1 MLKAWFHRLQRVGK
15 ALMVPVAVLPIAG
28 LLVGIGTSP
37 IPFIPPLLAEFAL
50 HSGAAV
56 FEFLPLLFAIAV
68 ALTFCHQEGT
78 AALAAVTGYAA
89 MLAALEVLARH
100 ARWETVPIIGFDAVN
115 TGALGGVL
123 VGLMTGV
130 VYRHFHDTRLPEAL
144 AFFSGRRLVA
154 LLTVPGGMLL
164 AGGFALLWPGLQS
177 GLSSFS
183 QWVLYQQPVLAWGL
197 YGTVER
203 LLIPLGL
210 HHIWNLPFF
219 YEVGQYAVSPDYSVH
234 GEIPRFLAGDP
245 NAGHLAGGYLIKM
258 WGLPAAAVAIWHT
271 AEPRQ
276 RRQTAGIMLSAA
288 FTCWLTGVTEPVE
301 FAFLFAAPG
310 LFLLHALLTG
320 VAYMLTTAVGI
331 HHGMVFS
338 QGLIDLLLY
347 LHLGRN
353 LVDLIWLGP
362 LYALGYYGV
371 FRFAILRFNLLT
383 PGRSPRSRSR
393 RNLSSAPVAALIEA
407 LGGEENLKSVDACL
421 TRLRLALHRPDRLDA
436 ERLKRLGAKAVIQ
449 HGEGVQVVVG
459 TQAEVLRQALQQA
472 LGGQQ
477 R

>member
-1 MLKAWFHRLQRVGK
+1 MFKNWFHRLQRVGK

-50 HSGAAV
+50 HCGAAV

-68 ALTFCHQEGT
+68 ALTFCHQDGVG
-78 AALAAVTGYAA
+78 ALAAVTGYAA
-89 MLAALEVLARH
+89 MLAALEVLAQH
-100 ARWETVPIIGFDAVN
+100 YGWKTVPIMGFEAVN
-115 TGALGGVL
+115 TGVLGGVI
-123 VGLMTGV
+123 VGLMTSA
-130 VYRHFHDTRLPEAL
+130 VYRRFHDVQLPEAL

-164 AGGFALLWPGLQS
+164 AGLFALFWPRLQGGLD
-177 GLSSFS
+177 LFS

-219 YEVGQYAVSPDYSVH
+219 YEVGQYAVYPDYSVN
-234 GEIPRFLAGDP
+234 GEITRFLAGDP

-258 WGLPAAAVAIWHT
+258 WGLPAAALAIWRS

-310 LFLLHALLTG
+310 LFVLHALLTG
-320 VAYMLTTAVGI
+320 LAYMVTTAVGI

-338 QGLIDLLLY
+338 QGLLDFLLY
-347 LHLGRN
+347 LHLSRN
-353 LVDLIWLGP
+353 VVDLVWLGP
-362 LYALGYYGV
+362 LFAVVYYTL
-371 FRFAILRFNLLT
+371 FRIVIVRFKLLT
-383 PGRSPRSRSR
+383 PGRTPRSG
-393 RNLSSAPVAALIEA
+393 RNLATAPVAALLKA
-407 LGGEENLKSVDACL
+407 LGGGKNLKSVDACL
-421 TRLRLALHRPDRLDA
+421 TRLRLSLYQPERLDA

-459 TQAEVLRQALQQA
+459 TQAEELRKALQNA
-472 LGGQQ
+472 LNG
-477 R
+477 RRK